1 MTIKE
6 FSRLCGCNPKTLRY
20 YDQIGLLKPV
30 RVDKFS
36 GYRYYNGKQAL
47 TFVKIKNL
55 QSAGFSIEEIKGLI
69 DKGNAD
75 ICAAF
80 EEKIKQQEQR
90 LEKIKEIH
98 KSYQAEMNRMDEK
111 IREIRD
117 HIEQAMAA
125 YDPAE
130 EFGID
135 GESYAEIQKAVAGFF
150 EGVADGQNGGDIE
163 FHDDGDDDY
172 DDEEV
177 YLDFLNNPEY
187 EIVYE
192 NHGWQHIKD
201 ISNRLN
207 ENFGYT
213 EEVILVRTINDSA
226 GTAYAVTLLGGLLAD
241 KQLEQKRNLSCNIT
255 KSDDG
260 QNHVWIL
267 KRTQN

>member
-36 GYRYYNGKQAL
+36 GYRYYNEKQAL
-47 TFVKIKNL
+47 TFVKIRNL
-55 QSAGFSIEEIKGLI
+55 QSAGFSIEEIKKLI
-69 DKGNAD
+69 DKGSAD

-90 LEKIKEIH
+90 LEKIKEIQ

-117 HIEQAMAA
+117 HIEQVMAA

-135 GESYAEIQKAVAGFF
+135 GERYAEIQKTVAGFF
-150 EGVADGQNGGDIE
+150 EGVVNGENGGDVE
-163 FHDDGDDDY
+163 FHDGDDDY
-172 DDEEV
+172 AEEDE

-187 EIVYE
+187 ETVYE

-201 ISNRLN
+201 ISAELS
-207 ENFGYT
+207 ENFGSG
-213 EEVILVRTINDSA
+213 EQAILVRTVNENV
-226 GTAYAVTLLGGLLAD
+226 GTAYAVTMLGTLLDGAGRG
-241 KQLEQKRNLSCNIT
+241 ESHISCNVT